1 LIFDI
6 TFDATNLFLTEQD
19 SEDND
24 SLGNDEELRC
34 MYKTETPAEVSSSAT
49 QVFEDQANK
58 RQRMH
63 EDSDD
68 DEELR
73 SPSIPSSSKRNPFL
87 KFANVRKT
95 GCSAVLSD
103 KRGRSEISVEK
114 VEKIEINNHNVLED
128 GGDIITT
135 TSTEPT
141 TTQVRLTRL
150 SSSRMEDTVNKM
162 QEKTETEKFKEIKK
176 MDIVDEHFPVCL
188 VEKNRV
194 YDDVDGKVIVKSR

>member
-1 LIFDI
+1 
-6 TFDATNLFLTEQD
+6 
-19 SEDND
+19 
-24 SLGNDEELRC
+24 LGNDEELRC
-34 MYKTETPAEVSSSAT
+34 MYKTETTAEISASAT

-73 SPSIPSSSKRNPFL
+73 SPSTPSSSKRNPFL
-87 KFANVRKT
+87 KFANVKKT

-103 KRGRSEISVEK
+103 KRGESEISVEK
-114 VEKIEINNHNVLED
+114 VEKIEINNVLED
-128 GGDIITT
+128 GGDNITT
-135 TSTEPT
+135 TSTEH

-150 SSSRMEDTVNKM
+150 SSSRMDTVNKM
-162 QEKTETEKFKEIKK
+162 QEKTETEEFKEIKK
-176 MDIVDEHFPVCL
+176 IDIVDEHFPVCL

-194 YDDVDGKVIVKSR
+194 YDDVDGKVVVKSR